1 MEETIFVAAS
11 RGGNPGARGGNQRSS
26 KIQPLE
32 IPTHSSSST
41 KEDTIVVVVAQ
52 KRIEHQNVSETNT
65 NVEHAL
71 NVSSEQL
78 LSANSSSGGG
88 GERKRGEN
96 GEEEIEED
104 ESSLRSPRSPKA
116 YAQSS
121 VKVGIEFARS
131 VKVVLFS
138 TKICILLLFVPIA
151 LALGHAGGNISP
163 GPIFFFSVLA
173 IVPLAER
180 LGFVTEE
187 VAAHTNETL
196 GGLLNATFGNVT
208 ELIVSLMALRNG
220 DTRLVKLSLLGSILT
235 NTLLVLGAS
244 FFFGGLKYSEQTH
257 NRKGAQL
264 NAGLLLLSV
273 LSLTLPSVMSETS
286 MSGTTEEEKERDI
299 LRVSRVSSV
308 FLLAGYMAFLVFQ
321 LKTHKHMF
329 VSENKNED
337 GGEEDHEKKAKE
349 EKKKKAMRRT
359 GSTESMFKMK
369 TSSME
374 NLRAT
379 LKNMAS
385 SSSTS
390 NPKPILARKAEREDD
405 EESGRGSVVPQPPVS
420 PIPENAVKNSG
431 ALDITNAGGGSK
443 LAKLRWQSAV
453 KDIAQKK
460 ELNMLKWGSVLT
472 QVSTQTRVN
481 SMQRKLSQLNKKL
494 TETLSGKDA
503 GEDDKN
509 ILFGFERGDEMAY
522 EHKDDSL
529 TKVSAMIW
537 LAVITGF
544 IASLSDVLV
553 GSIDG
558 AAHQWGVPMAFIAT
572 IVLPLVGCAAEI
584 TAAVMFARKNK
595 MDISIGVAIGSSTQ
609 FALLVIPVTVLIGW
623 MISVPMNLD
632 FGLFESASL
641 LVVVLV
647 VNANVVDGTSNWLK
661 GAMLLCAYACLATSI
676 WFQKF

>member
-1 MEETIFVAAS
+1 MEETTVAAS

-26 KIQPLE
+26 KIQPFE

-41 KEDTIVVVVAQ
+41 KEEDTIVVVF
-52 KRIEHQNVSETNT
+52 EHQNVSETNT

-558 AAHQWGVPMAFIAT
+558 TAHQWGVPMAFIAT

>member
-41 KEDTIVVVVAQ
+41 KEEDTIVVVF
-52 KRIEHQNVSETNT
+52 EHQNVSETNT

>member
-1 MEETIFVAAS
+1 MTTPITMSPLGSTKKPRQRMTNQTINASSIQHQREEQDDEMKKKERDWDSEGI
-11 RGGNPGARGGNQRSS
+11 
-26 KIQPLE
+26 K
-32 IPTHSSSST
+32 SSSF
-41 KEDTIVVVVAQ
+41 KGTISPS
-52 KRIEHQNVSETNT
+52 NG
-65 NVEHAL
+65 
-71 NVSSEQL
+71 
-78 LSANSSSGGG
+78 SSSRWWFVRQTMVGLKSLLDVRGIHT
-88 GERKRGEN
+88 ERHDGLKNSYQEN
-96 GEEEIEED
+96 F
-104 ESSLRSPRSPKA
+104 KT
-116 YAQSS
+116 
-121 VKVGIEFARS
+121 
-131 VKVVLFS
+131 VLFG
-138 TKICILLLFVPIA
+138 TKLNALLLFAPLGIVCRAFDFGDGPA
-151 LALGHAGGNISP
+151 FAFALLALC
-163 GPIFFFSVLA
+163 
-173 IVPLAER
+173 PLAER
-180 LGFVTEE
+180 LGYVTEE
-187 VAAHTNETL
+187 MAKHTSQTI

-321 LKTHKHMF
+321 LKTRKHMF

-337 GGEEDHEKKAKE
+337 GGEEDHERKAKE
-349 EKKKKAMRRT
+349 EKKIKAVRRT

-385 SSSTS
+385 SSS

-405 EESGRGSVVPQPPVS
+405 EESGRGSAVPQPPVS

-494 TETLSGKDA
+494 TETLSGKGA
-503 GEDDKN
+503 REDDKN

>member
-1 MEETIFVAAS
+1 MEETTVAAS

-41 KEDTIVVVVAQ
+41 KEEDTIVVVF
-52 KRIEHQNVSETNT
+52 EHQNVSETNT

-78 LSANSSSGGG
+78 LSANISSGGG
-88 GERKRGEN
+88 GENE
-96 GEEEIEED
+96 EEEIEED

-286 MSGTTEEEKERDI
+286 MSGTTEEERERDI

>member
-1 MEETIFVAAS
+1 MEETTVAAS

-41 KEDTIVVVVAQ
+41 KEEDTIVVVF
-52 KRIEHQNVSETNT
+52 EHQNVSETNT

-78 LSANSSSGGG
+78 LSANISSGGG
-88 GERKRGEN
+88 GENE
-96 GEEEIEED
+96 EEEIEED

>member
-1 MEETIFVAAS
+1 MEETTVAAS

-41 KEDTIVVVVAQ
+41 KEEDTIVVVF
-52 KRIEHQNVSETNT
+52 EHQNVSETNT

-78 LSANSSSGGG
+78 LSANISSGGG
-88 GERKRGEN
+88 GENE
-96 GEEEIEED
+96 EEEIEED

-558 AAHQWGVPMAFIAT
+558 TAHQWGVPMAFIAT

>member
-1 MEETIFVAAS
+1 MEETTVAAS
-11 RGGNPGARGGNQRSS
+11 RGGTPAAREGGNQRSS

-41 KEDTIVVVVAQ
+41 KEEDTIVVVVPQ
-52 KRIEHQNVSETNT
+52 REIEHQNVSETNT

-78 LSANSSSGGG
+78 LRANSSSGGKR
-88 GERKRGEN
+88 ERRRGED
-96 GEEEIEED
+96 GEDEMEED

-116 YAQSS
+116 YAQSG

-151 LALGHAGGNISP
+151 LALGHAGKNMSP

-337 GGEEDHEKKAKE
+337 GGEEDHERKAKE
-349 EKKKKAMRRT
+349 EKKIKAVRRT
-359 GSTESMFKMK
+359 GSTESVFKMK

-385 SSSTS
+385 SSS

-405 EESGRGSVVPQPPVS
+405 EESGRGSAVPQPPVS

-494 TETLSGKDA
+494 TETLSGKGA
-503 GEDDKN
+503 REDDKN

-537 LAVITGF
+537 LAVITGL

>member
-1 MEETIFVAAS
+1 M
-11 RGGNPGARGGNQRSS
+11 
-26 KIQPLE
+26 
-32 IPTHSSSST
+32 
-41 KEDTIVVVVAQ
+41 
-52 KRIEHQNVSETNT
+52 
-65 NVEHAL
+65 
-71 NVSSEQL
+71 
-78 LSANSSSGGG
+78 
-88 GERKRGEN
+88 
-96 GEEEIEED
+96 
-104 ESSLRSPRSPKA
+104 
-116 YAQSS
+116 
-121 VKVGIEFARS
+121 
-131 VKVVLFS
+131 
-138 TKICILLLFVPIA
+138 
-151 LALGHAGGNISP
+151 
-163 GPIFFFSVLA
+163 
-173 IVPLAER
+173 
-180 LGFVTEE
+180 
-187 VAAHTNETL
+187 
-196 GGLLNATFGNVT
+196 
-208 ELIVSLMALRNG
+208 
-220 DTRLVKLSLLGSILT
+220 
-235 NTLLVLGAS
+235 
-244 FFFGGLKYSEQTH
+244 
-257 NRKGAQL
+257 
-264 NAGLLLLSV
+264 
-273 LSLTLPSVMSETS
+273 
-286 MSGTTEEEKERDI
+286 
-299 LRVSRVSSV
+299 

-337 GGEEDHEKKAKE
+337 GGGEDHERKAKE
-349 EKKKKAMRRT
+349 EKKIKAVRRT

-385 SSSTS
+385 SSS

-405 EESGRGSVVPQPPVS
+405 EESGRGSAVPQPPVS

-494 TETLSGKDA
+494 TETLSGKGA
-503 GEDDKN
+503 REDDKN

>member
-1 MEETIFVAAS
+1 MEETTVAAS

-26 KIQPLE
+26 KIQPFE

-41 KEDTIVVVVAQ
+41 KEEDTIVVVF
-52 KRIEHQNVSETNT
+52 EHQNVSETNT

-78 LSANSSSGGG
+78 LSANISSGGG
-88 GERKRGEN
+88 GENE
-96 GEEEIEED
+96 EEEIEVD

-286 MSGTTEEEKERDI
+286 MSGTTEEERERDI

>member
-1 MEETIFVAAS
+1 MEETIVAAS
-11 RGGNPGARGGNQRSS
+11 RGGTPVAREGGNQRSS

-41 KEDTIVVVVAQ
+41 KEEDTIVVVVPQ
-52 KRIEHQNVSETNT
+52 REIEHQNVSETNT

-71 NVSSEQL
+71 NESSEQL
-78 LSANSSSGGG
+78 LSANSSSGGKR
-88 GERKRGEN
+88 ERRRGEN
-96 GEEEIEED
+96 GEDEMEED

-116 YAQSS
+116 YAQSG

-151 LALGHAGGNISP
+151 LALGHAGKNMSP

-321 LKTHKHMF
+321 L
-329 VSENKNED
+329 
-337 GGEEDHEKKAKE
+337 
-349 EKKKKAMRRT
+349 
-359 GSTESMFKMK
+359 
-369 TSSME
+369 
-374 NLRAT
+374 
-379 LKNMAS
+379 
-385 SSSTS
+385 
-390 NPKPILARKAEREDD
+390 
-405 EESGRGSVVPQPPVS
+405 
-420 PIPENAVKNSG
+420 
-431 ALDITNAGGGSK
+431 
-443 LAKLRWQSAV
+443 
-453 KDIAQKK
+453 
-460 ELNMLKWGSVLT
+460 
-472 QVSTQTRVN
+472 
-481 SMQRKLSQLNKKL
+481 
-494 TETLSGKDA
+494 
-503 GEDDKN
+503 
-509 ILFGFERGDEMAY
+509 
-522 EHKDDSL
+522 
-529 TKVSAMIW
+529 
-537 LAVITGF
+537 
-544 IASLSDVLV
+544 
-553 GSIDG
+553 
-558 AAHQWGVPMAFIAT
+558 
-572 IVLPLVGCAAEI
+572 
-584 TAAVMFARKNK
+584 
-595 MDISIGVAIGSSTQ
+595 
-609 FALLVIPVTVLIGW
+609 
-623 MISVPMNLD
+623 
-632 FGLFESASL
+632 
-641 LVVVLV
+641 
-647 VNANVVDGTSNWLK
+647 
-661 GAMLLCAYACLATSI
+661 
-676 WFQKF
+676 

>member
-1 MEETIFVAAS
+1 MEETTVAAS

-41 KEDTIVVVVAQ
+41 KEEDTIVVVF
-52 KRIEHQNVSETNT
+52 EHQNVSETNT

-121 VKVGIEFARS
+121 VKVGIEFAS
-131 VKVVLFS
+131 LFS

-286 MSGTTEEEKERDI
+286 MSGTTEEERERDI

-558 AAHQWGVPMAFIAT
+558 TAHQWGVPMAFIAT

>member
-1 MEETIFVAAS
+1 MEETTVAAS
-11 RGGNPGARGGNQRSS
+11 RGGTPVAREGGNQRSS

-41 KEDTIVVVVAQ
+41 KEEDTIVVVVPQ
-52 KRIEHQNVSETNT
+52 REIEHQNVSETNT

-78 LSANSSSGGG
+78 LSANSSSGGKR
-88 GERKRGEN
+88 ERRRGEN
-96 GEEEIEED
+96 GEDEMEED

-116 YAQSS
+116 YAQSG

-151 LALGHAGGNISP
+151 LALGHSGGNISP

-286 MSGTTEEEKERDI
+286 MSETTEEEKERDI

-337 GGEEDHEKKAKE
+337 GGEEDHERKAKE
-349 EKKKKAMRRT
+349 EKKIKAVRRT

-385 SSSTS
+385 SSS

-405 EESGRGSVVPQPPVS
+405 EESGRGSAVPQPPVS

-494 TETLSGKDA
+494 TETLSGKGA
-503 GEDDKN
+503 REDDKN
-509 ILFGFERGDEMAY
+509 ILFG
-522 EHKDDSL
+522 
-529 TKVSAMIW
+529 
-537 LAVITGF
+537 
-544 IASLSDVLV
+544 
-553 GSIDG
+553 
-558 AAHQWGVPMAFIAT
+558 
-572 IVLPLVGCAAEI
+572 C
-584 TAAVMFARKNK
+584 
-595 MDISIGVAIGSSTQ
+595 
-609 FALLVIPVTVLIGW
+609 
-623 MISVPMNLD
+623 
-632 FGLFESASL
+632 
-641 LVVVLV
+641 
-647 VNANVVDGTSNWLK
+647 
-661 GAMLLCAYACLATSI
+661 
-676 WFQKF
+676 

>member
-1 MEETIFVAAS
+1 MEETTVAAS

-26 KIQPLE
+26 KIQPFE

-41 KEDTIVVVVAQ
+41 KEEDTIVVVF
-52 KRIEHQNVSETNT
+52 EHQNVSETNT

-286 MSGTTEEEKERDI
+286 MSGTTEEERERDI

-558 AAHQWGVPMAFIAT
+558 TAHQWGVPMAFIAT

>member
-1 MEETIFVAAS
+1 MATPSTTTTVKKNTGVVAK
-11 RGGNPGARGGNQRSS
+11 NI
-26 KIQPLE
+26 KPLE
-32 IPTHSSSST
+32 IPSSSSVT
-41 KEDTIVVVVAQ
+41 SGEETIVVV
-52 KRIEHQNVSETNT
+52 REHPYGGEETRGT
-65 NVEHAL
+65 EDAL

-78 LSANSSSGGG
+78 LMRANDDDSAKKKRTN
-88 GERKRGEN
+88 EREEN
-96 GEEEIEED
+96 D
-104 ESSLRSPRSPKA
+104 ASLRSPRSPKA
-116 YAQSS
+116 IAQSS
-121 VKVGIEFARS
+121 VKVGVEFARS
-131 VKVVLFS
+131 TRVVLFS
-138 TKICILLLFVPIA
+138 TKICVLLVFVPIA
-151 LALGHAGGNISP
+151 LALGHAGESISP

-273 LSLTLPSVMSETS
+273 LSLTLPSVMSETA
-286 MSGTTEEEKERDI
+286 MSGTSEDEKERDI

-329 VSENKNED
+329 VSENTNED
-337 GGEEDHEKKAKE
+337 EGDEEKGKKGQE
-349 EKKKKAMRRT
+349 GEKKKKNVMGRT

-379 LKNMAS
+379 LKSMAS
-385 SSSTS
+385 SGGNQKKTMIAKGTEVE
-390 NPKPILARKAEREDD
+390 ND
-405 EESGRGSVVPQPPVS
+405 EESGRGSEVPKPPVS
-420 PIPENAVKNSG
+420 PIPENAVKKSSG
-431 ALDITNAGGGSK
+431 DGSK

-494 TETLSGKDA
+494 TETLSGRDA
-503 GEDDKN
+503 NEDDKN
-509 ILFGFERGDEMAY
+509 ILFGFERVDEMAY

-558 AAHQWGVPMAFIAT
+558 AAQQWGVPMAFIAT

-623 MISVPMNLD
+623 IISVPMNLD

-661 GAMLLCAYACLATSI
+661 GAMLLVAYACLASAI
-676 WFQKF
+676 WFQNF